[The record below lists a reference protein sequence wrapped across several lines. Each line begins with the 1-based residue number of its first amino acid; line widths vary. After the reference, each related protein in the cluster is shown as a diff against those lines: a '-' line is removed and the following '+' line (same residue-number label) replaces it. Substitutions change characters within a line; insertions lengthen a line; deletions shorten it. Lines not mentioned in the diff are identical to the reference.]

1 MQRDLDRNKDFHLE
15 KKINFSLG
23 PSSRNLDFCELRPG
37 RKNFFFP
44 GWSESN
50 RDFCELRP
58 GRNKF
63 FCLDWSDRNLCF
75 ESFGPGRRINF
86 FSSPG
91 WLAGWRGRR
100 EGFIQKNLVPP

>member
-1 MQRDLDRNKDFHLE
+1 MYA
-15 KKINFSLG
+15 
-23 PSSRNLDFCELRPG
+23 LRASAPEE
-37 RKNFFFP
+37 KNFFSP
-44 GWSESN
+44 GWSESI

-63 FCLDWSDRNLCF
+63 FSLDWSDRNLCF

-91 WLAGWRGRR
+91 WKGRD
-100 EGFIQKNLVPP
+100 EGFI